1 MRIIILMLVLGI
13 TMYLVMRQVEEVT
26 PTEGPGSGVM
36 YGKELEAARGVEKL
50 LQEGAD
56 KRLKQADELTR

>member
-1 MRIIILMLVLGI
+1 MRIIILMLVVGI

-26 PTEGPGSGVM
+26 PTEGEGAGVI
-36 YGKELEAARGVEKL
+36 YGKELEKARGVEQL

-56 KRLKQADELTR
+56 KRLKQADELAR